1 MLDIKKLIEE
11 ARSEAENFRS
21 FDEDDK
27 PLEKGDLTGIANLID
42 NLCDQLEKHPL
53 EVQVDEDT
61 KIVAESDVALGFNE
75 IAVYLLKN
83 GVVWQ
88 DLAIVRQA
96 YVYGDNDEI
105 IHKPGQYEVLVYGN
119 PDDEDF
125 TNRFLISEYKE

>member
-53 EVQVDEDT
+53 EVQVDGVQTHNAEDAI
-61 KIVAESDVALGFNE
+61 KSAWGRDVSISGTTLG
-75 IAVYLLKN
+75 LK
-83 GVVWQ
+83 
-88 DLAIVRQA
+88 
-96 YVYGDNDEI
+96 
-105 IHKPGQYEVLVYGN
+105 
-119 PDDEDF
+119 
-125 TNRFLISEYKE
+125 